1 MDMSFGT
8 RLKEARNRAGLQQKE
23 LAVRSGVSLRTIQ
36 NWEGDKRR
44 PSHFEAVADV
54 ARVLG
59 VSSAELLSEEDT
71 RVIEASER
79 GGSRGR
85 RDVEALIAEVSGL
98 FAGGELDEEEK
109 EGVIAA
115 LNQAYWEARE
125 KNRKYTPKKYRGEG
139 NE

>member
-1 MDMSFGT
+1 MSFGK
-8 RLKEARNRAGLQQKE
+8 RLKEARTKVGLQQKE
-23 LAVRSGVSLRTIQ
+23 LAERSGVSLRTIQ

-54 ARVLG
+54 AKVLG
-59 VSSAELLSEEDT
+59 VSSAELLSENDA
-71 RVIEASER
+71 RVIEAAEK
-79 GGSRGR
+79 GGAKGK

-125 KNRKYTPKKYRGEG
+125 KNRKYTPKKYKESGK
-139 NE
+139 

>member
-44 PSHFEAVADV
+44 PSHFDAVADV

-98 FAGGELDEEEK
+98 FAGGELDDEEK

>member
-1 MDMSFGT
+1 MSFVT

-44 PSHFEAVADV
+44 PSHFDAVADV

-98 FAGGELDEEEK
+98 FAGGELDDEEK

>member
-1 MDMSFGT
+1 MSFGT
-8 RLKEARNRAGLQQKE
+8 RLKDARKRAGLQQKE
-23 LAVRSGVSLRTIQ
+23 LAERSGVSLRTIQ

-54 ARVLG
+54 ARVLC
-59 VSSAELLSEEDT
+59 VSSTELLSEEDA
-71 RVIEASER
+71 RVIDAAER
-79 GGSRGR
+79 GGAKGK

-125 KNRKYTPKKYRGEG
+125 KNRKYAPKKYKESKQ
-139 NE
+139 

>member
-1 MDMSFGT
+1 MSFGT
-8 RLKEARNRAGLQQKE
+8 RLKEARSRAGLQQKE

-44 PSHFEAVADV
+44 PSHFDAVADV

-85 RDVEALIAEVSGL
+85 RDVEALIAEVAGL
-98 FAGGELDEEEK
+98 FAGGELDDEEK

>member
-1 MDMSFGT
+1 MSFGT

-59 VSSAELLSEEDT
+59 VSVGDFFED
-71 RVIEASER
+71 A
-79 GGSRGR
+79 
-85 RDVEALIAEVSGL
+85 
-98 FAGGELDEEEK
+98 
-109 EGVIAA
+109 
-115 LNQAYWEARE
+115 
-125 KNRKYTPKKYRGEG
+125 
-139 NE
+139 

>member
-8 RLKEARNRAGLQQKE
+8 RLKEARSRAGLQQKE

-44 PSHFEAVADV
+44 PSHFDAVADV

-98 FAGGELDEEEK
+98 FAGGELDDEEK

>member
-1 MDMSFGT
+1 MSFGK
-8 RLKEARNRAGLQQKE
+8 RLKEARNKAGLQQKE

-54 ARVLG
+54 AGVLG
-59 VSSAELLSEEDT
+59 VSSAELLSENDT
-71 RVIEASER
+71 RVIEAAER
-79 GGSRGR
+79 GGSKGK

-115 LNQAYWEARE
+115 LNQAYWESRE
-125 KNRKYTPKKYRGEG
+125 KNRKYTPKKYKESKQ
-139 NE
+139 